1 MNQENFEN
9 QQGDTKQRLLDA
21 AEHLFAQ
28 EGFKGTSLRDITGRA
43 GVNLA
48 AVNYHFGSKEALL
61 RAVMERRLIPLNQ
74 VRIERITKVR
84 DSARQKG
91 RRPPVKELLRA
102 FIEPTLQFK
111 ESSPGAEDF
120 VALVGRSFSDPDDTV
135 RNVFMKLIWPLFQ
148 LILET
153 FREALPELPEKTL
166 LWRLHFMFGAF
177 SQTMHVCCG
186 RFHSDVIKMPLEND
200 SKTIINMF
208 IPFITAGM
216 EAK

>member
-1 MNQENFEN
+1 MNHENSQN
-9 QQGDTKQRLLDA
+9 QQGDTKQRILDA

-61 RAVMERRLIPLNQ
+61 RAVLERRLIPLNQ
-74 VRIERITKVR
+74 VRIDRLTQVR
-84 DSARQKG
+84 DNARQKG
-91 RRPPVKELLRA
+91 QSPPVKELLLA

-135 RNVFMKLIWPLFQ
+135 RNVFMELIWPLFQ
-148 LILET
+148 LIIET
-153 FREALPELPEKTL
+153 FHEALPELPEKTL

-186 RFHSDVIKMPLEND
+186 RFHSDTIKMPLDND
-200 SKTIINMF
+200 TKTIIAMF

>member
-1 MNQENFEN
+1 MNQDNTQN
-9 QQGDTKQRLLDA
+9 QHPDTKQRILDT

-28 EGFKGTSLRDITGRA
+28 EGFKGTSLREITSRA
-43 GVNLA
+43 RVNLA

-61 RAVMERRLIPLNQ
+61 RAVLERRLIPLNQ
-74 VRIERITKVR
+74 VRIERLTTVR
-84 DSARQKG
+84 DSSRQKG
-91 RRPPVKELLRA
+91 RKPQIKELLLA

-135 RNVFMKLIWPLFQ
+135 RNIFMELIQPLFQ
-148 LILET
+148 LIFET

-177 SQTMHVCCG
+177 SQTMHICCG
-186 RFHSDVIKMPLEND
+186 RFHSDTIKMPLNND
-200 SKTIINMF
+200 AKTILAMF

-216 EAK
+216 EAT

>member
-1 MNQENFEN
+1 MKQENFET
-9 QQGDTKQRLLDA
+9 QQVDTKQRILDA
-21 AEHLFAQ
+21 AEHLFAH
-28 EGFKGTSLRDITGRA
+28 EGFKGTSLRDVTGRA

-84 DSARQKG
+84 DSALQKG
-91 RRPPVKELLRA
+91 QRPPVKELLRA

-148 LILET
+148 LIFET
-153 FREALPELPEKTL
+153 FHEALPELSEKTL

-177 SQTMHVCCG
+177 SQTMHICCG
-186 RFHSDVIKMPLEND
+186 RFHSDTIKMPLEND
-200 SKTIINMF
+200 SKTIISMF

-216 EAK
+216 HAK

>member
-1 MNQENFEN
+1 VP
-9 QQGDTKQRLLDA
+9 GK
-21 AEHLFAQ
+21 
-28 EGFKGTSLRDITGRA
+28 KG
-43 GVNLA
+43 
-48 AVNYHFGSKEALL
+48 
-61 RAVMERRLIPLNQ
+61 
-74 VRIERITKVR
+74 
-84 DSARQKG
+84 
-91 RRPPVKELLRA
+91 
-102 FIEPTLQFK
+102 
-111 ESSPGAEDF
+111 DF

-153 FREALPELPEKTL
+153 FHEALPELPEKTL

-186 RFHSDVIKMPLEND
+186 RFHSDAIKMPLEND

>member
-1 MNQENFEN
+1 MKQENFES
-9 QQGDTKQRLLDA
+9 QQVDTKQRILDA
-21 AEHLFAQ
+21 AEHLFAH
-28 EGFKGTSLRDITGRA
+28 ESFKGTSLRDVTGRA

-84 DSARQKG
+84 DSARHKG
-91 RRPPVKELLRA
+91 QRPPVKELLRA

-148 LILET
+148 LIFET
-153 FREALPELPEKTL
+153 FHEALPELPEKTL

-177 SQTMHVCCG
+177 SQTMHICCG
-186 RFHSDVIKMPLEND
+186 RFHSDTIKMPLEND
-200 SKTIINMF
+200 SKTIISMF

-216 EAK
+216 HAK